1 MTSRGSPQSFEAAVL
16 PYLDAGYSLARW
28 LTRGRGDAE
37 DIVQEALVRALT
49 YFPGFRGD
57 NPRGWFLQIVRN
69 QAYASLTLNRGIPMA
84 MEPPDEESLPD
95 PADDPEAALIRRRGR
110 ADLARHIADLEVE
123 LRETLILREFEDLSY
138 KEIAQIT
145 GAPIGTVMSRLWRAR
160 RNLATAIRREEQ
172 DA

>member
-1 MTSRGSPQSFEAAVL
+1 MSGPSSQPSFEAVVL
-16 PYLDAGYSLARW
+16 PYLDAGYNLARW
-28 LTRGRGDAE
+28 LVRDRGDAE
-37 DIVQEALVRALT
+37 DVVQEALVRALT
-49 YFPGFRGD
+49 YFPSFRGT

-69 QAYASLTLNRGIPMA
+69 AAYASMSLSRGIPGA
-84 MEPPDEESLPD
+84 ELPDEDALAD

-110 ADLARHIADLEVE
+110 TDLARHIARLEVE

-160 RNLATAIRREEQ
+160 RMLALAIRREEQ

>member
-1 MTSRGSPQSFEAAVL
+1 MSQSFEAVVL

-28 LTRGRGDAE
+28 LTRDRGDAE
-37 DIVQEALVRALT
+37 DVVQEALVRALT

-69 QAYASLTLNRGIPMA
+69 AAYASLTLNRGVPA
-84 MEPPDEESLPD
+84 SSEPPDEETLAD
-95 PADDPEAALIRRRGR
+95 PADDPETALIRQRGR
-110 ADLARHIADLEVE
+110 DDLARHIANLEVE

-138 KEIAQIT
+138 KEIAHIT

-160 RNLATAIRREEQ
+160 RSLAAAIRREEQ

>member
-1 MTSRGSPQSFEAAVL
+1 MTPSGMSGSFEAAVL

-28 LTRGRGDAE
+28 LTRDRGDAE
-37 DIVQEALVRALT
+37 DVVQEALVRALT

-57 NPRGWFLQIVRN
+57 NARGWFLQIVRN
-69 QAYASLTLNRGIPMA
+69 AAYASLTLNRGIPMA
-84 MEPPDEESLPD
+84 AEPPDEENLPD
-95 PADDPEAALIRRRGR
+95 PADDPEATLIRRRGR
-110 ADLARHIADLEVE
+110 ADLARHIAELEVE

-160 RNLATAIRREEQ
+160 RTLATAIRREEQ

>member
-1 MTSRGSPQSFEAAVL
+1 MSQSFEAVVL

-28 LTRGRGDAE
+28 LTRDRGDAE
-37 DIVQEALVRALT
+37 DVVQEALVRALT

-57 NPRGWFLQIVRN
+57 NARGWFLQIVRN
-69 QAYASLTLNRGIPMA
+69 QAYASLTLNRGIPLG
-84 MEPPDEESLPD
+84 EPPDEEMLAD
-95 PADDPEAALIRRRGR
+95 PGDDPETALLRRRGR
-110 ADLARHIADLEVE
+110 ADLARHIAELEVE

-138 KEIAQIT
+138 KEIAHIT

-160 RNLATAIRREEQ
+160 RSLAAAIRREEQ